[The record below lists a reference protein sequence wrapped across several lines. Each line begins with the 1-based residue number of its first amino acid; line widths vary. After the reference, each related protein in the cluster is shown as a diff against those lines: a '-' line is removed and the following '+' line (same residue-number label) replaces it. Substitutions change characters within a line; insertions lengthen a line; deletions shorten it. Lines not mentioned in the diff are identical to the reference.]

1 MDVKNRQRVF
11 LSVFFFLSGI
21 CFSSWAS
28 RIPTIKTFFGYN
40 EAELG
45 TILLFMPISSLIG
58 LPISGWLVARY
69 DSRIPMVF
77 GFLGV
82 SLAVVSIGFA
92 TADVVLIASLC
103 VFSFSMRV
111 LNISMNTQAIALQK
125 LFDRKINGSFHGL
138 WSTGGIVGVGFSTV
152 MVATDVS
159 ISTHLLIIS
168 LLTLVV
174 TFFSYRYLL
183 RNDRA
188 TTGNKL
194 ILGKPDP
201 YIAYLGLLVFFAGL
215 CEGGMFDWSGIY
227 FKEVVQVEIFT
238 WGYLTYMIC
247 MALSRFASDFVVEWI
262 GMAKTYLVSA
272 GFIFFGIMLAVIFP
286 TFWPSMIGFCFT
298 GFGTAAIIPMTFT
311 LASGSKKYSPGMA
324 ISLIATYGIVGMFI
338 GPPLVGY
345 LAHAFNLRVS
355 FLIFAFSGAMF
366 IPVSQLFF
374 RYKRSLSLD
383 ARPNGMDT
391 TR

>member
-1 MDVKNRQRVF
+1 MDLKNRQRIF
-11 LSVFFFLSGI
+11 LSVFFFVSGV

-45 TILLFMPISSLIG
+45 TILLFMPLSSLIG
-58 LPISGWLVARY
+58 LPVSGWLVARY
-69 DSRIPMVF
+69 DSRIPMSFAFV
-77 GFLGV
+77 V
-82 SLAVVSIGFA
+82 LALALLSIGFA
-92 TADVVLIASLC
+92 TTGFVLITSLC
-103 VFSFSMRV
+103 VFAFSMRV

-138 WSTGGIVGVGFSTV
+138 WSTGGIVGVGFSTL
-152 MVATDVS
+152 MVALNVS
-159 ISTHLLIIS
+159 ISNHLLMVAVA
-168 LLTLVV
+168 TLVT
-174 TFFSYRYLL
+174 TFFSYRFLL
-183 RNDRA
+183 QNDRA
-188 TTGNKL
+188 KSGNKL

-201 YIAYLGLLVFFAGL
+201 YIAYLGLLVFFAGI

-227 FKEVVQVEIFT
+227 FKEVVKVEIFT

-247 MALSRFASDFVVEWI
+247 MAISRFASDRFVEKI
-262 GMAKTYLVSA
+262 GMASTYVFSSSL
-272 GFIFFGIMLAVIFP
+272 IFFGILLAIVYP
-286 TFWPSMIGFCFT
+286 TFWASMIGFCLT

-324 ISLIATYGIVGMFI
+324 ISLIATYGIIGMFI

-355 FLIFAFSGAMF
+355 FLLFALSGAMF

-374 RYKRSLSLD
+374 RYKKSLPKVS
-383 ARPNGMDT
+383 T
-391 TR
+391 

>member
-1 MDVKNRQRVF
+1 MDLKNRQRTF
-11 LSVFFFLSGI
+11 LSIFFFVSGV

-58 LPISGWLVARY
+58 LPVSGWLVSRY
-69 DSRIPMVF
+69 DSRIPMLF
-77 GFLGV
+77 GFIV
-82 SLAVVSIGFA
+82 LALALSSIGFA
-92 TADVVLIASLC
+92 TTDFVLISSLC
-103 VFSFSMRV
+103 VFAFSMRV
-111 LNISMNTQAIALQK
+111 LNISMNTQAIGLQK

-138 WSTGGIVGVGFSTV
+138 WSTGGIVGVGFSTL
-152 MVATDVS
+152 MVALDVS
-159 ISTHLLIIS
+159 IANHLLMVAVT
-168 LLTLVV
+168 TLVL
-174 TFFSYRYLL
+174 TFSSYRFLL
-183 RNDRA
+183 RNDRSKS
-188 TTGNKL
+188 GNKL

-201 YIAYLGLLVFFAGL
+201 YIAYLGMLVFFAGL

-227 FKEVVQVEIFT
+227 FKEVVKVEIFT

-247 MALSRFASDFVVEWI
+247 MALSRFASDRLVEKI
-262 GMAKTYLVSA
+262 GMATTFVVSS
-272 GFIFFGIMLAVIFP
+272 GFIFFGILLAILFP
-286 TFWPSMIGFCFT
+286 TFWPSMIGFCLT

-374 RYKRSLSLD
+374 RYKKSLS
-383 ARPNGMDT
+383 RMST
-391 TR
+391 

>member
-1 MDVKNRQRVF
+1 MDLKNRQRIF
-11 LSVFFFLSGI
+11 LSVFFFVSGV

-45 TILLFMPISSLIG
+45 TILLFMPLSSLIG
-58 LPISGWLVARY
+58 LPVSGWLIARY
-69 DSRIPMVF
+69 DSRIPMSFAFV
-77 GFLGV
+77 V
-82 SLAVVSIGFA
+82 LALALLSIGFA
-92 TADVVLIASLC
+92 TTGFVLITSLC
-103 VFSFSMRV
+103 VFAFSMRV

-138 WSTGGIVGVGFSTV
+138 WSTGGIVGVGFSTL
-152 MVATDVS
+152 MVALNVS
-159 ISTHLLIIS
+159 ISNHLLMVGMA
-168 LLTLVV
+168 TLVI
-174 TFFSYRYLL
+174 TFFSYRFLL
-183 RNDRA
+183 QNDRA
-188 TTGNKL
+188 KSGNKL

-201 YIAYLGLLVFFAGL
+201 YIAYLGLLVFFAGI

-227 FKEVVQVEIFT
+227 FKEVVKVEIFT

-247 MALSRFASDFVVEWI
+247 MALSRFASDRFVDKI
-262 GMAKTYLVSA
+262 GMANTYVVSSSL
-272 GFIFFGIMLAVIFP
+272 IFFGILLAIVYP
-286 TFWPSMIGFCFT
+286 TVWASMIGFCLT

-355 FLIFAFSGAMF
+355 FLLFALSGAMF
-366 IPVSQLFF
+366 VPVSQLFF
-374 RYKRSLSLD
+374 RYKKSLPKVS
-383 ARPNGMDT
+383 T
-391 TR
+391 

>member
-1 MDVKNRQRVF
+1 MDLKNRQRTF
-11 LSVFFFLSGI
+11 LSIFFFVSGV

-58 LPISGWLVARY
+58 LPVSGWLVSRY
-69 DSRIPMVF
+69 DSRIPMLF
-77 GFLGV
+77 GFIV
-82 SLAVVSIGFA
+82 LALALSSIGFA
-92 TADVVLIASLC
+92 TTDFVLISSLC
-103 VFSFSMRV
+103 VFAFSMRV
-111 LNISMNTQAIALQK
+111 LNISMNTQAIGLQK

-138 WSTGGIVGVGFSTV
+138 WSTGGIVGVGFSTL
-152 MVATDVS
+152 MVALDVS
-159 ISTHLLIIS
+159 IANHLLMVAVT
-168 LLTLVV
+168 TLVL
-174 TFFSYRYLL
+174 TFSSYRFLL
-183 RNDRA
+183 RNDRSKS
-188 TTGNKL
+188 GNKL

-201 YIAYLGLLVFFAGL
+201 YIAYLGMLVFFAGL
-215 CEGGMFDWSGIY
+215 CEGGMLDWSGIY
-227 FKEVVQVEIFT
+227 FKEVVKVEIFT

-247 MALSRFASDFVVEWI
+247 MALSRFASDRLVEKI
-262 GMAKTYLVSA
+262 GMATTFIVSS
-272 GFIFFGIMLAVIFP
+272 GFIFFGILLAILFP
-286 TFWPSMIGFCFT
+286 TFWPSMIGFCLT

-374 RYKRSLSLD
+374 RYKKSLS
-383 ARPNGMDT
+383 RIST
-391 TR
+391 

>member
-1 MDVKNRQRVF
+1 MELKNRQRIF

-28 RIPTIKTFFGYN
+28 RIPTIKSFFGYN

-69 DSRIPMVF
+69 DSRIPMSFAFIV
-77 GFLGV
+77 
-82 SLAVVSIGFA
+82 LAIALFSIGFA
-92 TADVVLIASLC
+92 ATDVILIASLC
-103 VFSFSMRV
+103 VFSFSMRI
-111 LNISMNTQAIALQK
+111 LNIAMNTQALALQK
-125 LFDRKINGSFHGL
+125 MYDKKIIGSFHGL
-138 WSTGGIVGVGFSTV
+138 WSTGGIAGVGFSTI
-152 MVATDVS
+152 MVALNVS
-159 ISTHLLIIS
+159 IANHLLIIS
-168 LLTLVV
+168 CLTFLV
-174 TFFSYRYLL
+174 TIISYRFLL
-183 RNDRA
+183 HNDR
-188 TTGNKL
+188 TTSGNKL

-201 YIAYLGLLVFFAGL
+201 YIAYLGLLVFFSGI

-227 FKEVVQVEIFT
+227 FKEVVEVEIFT

-247 MALSRFASDFVVEWI
+247 MALSRFASDRLVEWI
-262 GMAKTYLVSA
+262 GMAKTYVLSA
-272 GFIFFGIMLAVIFP
+272 SLIFFGILLAILFP
-286 TFWPSMIGFCFT
+286 TFWPSMIGFCLT

-345 LAHAFNLRVS
+345 LAHAFDLRVS

-374 RYKRSLSLD
+374 RYKKSLLKQ
-383 ARPNGMDT
+383 AA
-391 TR
+391 

>member
-1 MDVKNRQRVF
+1 MDLKNRQRIF

-28 RIPTIKTFFGYN
+28 RIPTIKSFFGYN

-69 DSRIPMVF
+69 DSRIPMSFAFVA
-77 GFLGV
+77 L
-82 SLAVVSIGFA
+82 SLAILSIGFA
-92 TADVVLIASLC
+92 TTSFALIASLC
-103 VFSFSMRV
+103 LFSFSMRV

-138 WSTGGIVGVGFSTV
+138 WSTGGIVGVGFSTL
-152 MVATDVS
+152 MVALNIS
-159 ISTHLLIIS
+159 IAKHLLIVACIT
-168 LLTLVV
+168 LLV
-174 TFFSYRYLL
+174 TFFSYRFLL
-183 RNDRA
+183 RNDRS
-188 TTGNKL
+188 TSGNKL

-227 FKEVVQVEIFT
+227 FKEVVKVEIFT

-262 GMAKTYLVSA
+262 GMSKTFFASSLL
-272 GFIFFGIMLAVIFP
+272 IFSGILLAIAFP
-286 TFWPSMIGFCFT
+286 TFWPSMIGFCLT

-374 RYKRSLSLD
+374 RYRRSMRASGEGNNS
-383 ARPNGMDT
+383 AK
-391 TR
+391 

>member
-1 MDVKNRQRVF
+1 MDLKNRQRVF
-11 LSVFFFLSGI
+11 LSVFFFLSGV

-69 DSRIPMVF
+69 DSRIPMAF
-77 GFLGV
+77 GFVGV
-82 SLAVVSIGFA
+82 ALAVMSIGFA
-92 TADVVLIASLC
+92 TADIVLIASLC

-138 WSTGGIVGVGFSTV
+138 WSTGGIVGVGFSTL

-159 ISTHLLIIS
+159 ISKHLLMIS
-168 LLTLVV
+168 ALTLIV

-188 TTGNKL
+188 TSGNKL

-247 MALSRFASDFVVEWI
+247 MALSRFASDFIVEWI
-262 GMAKTYLVSA
+262 GMAKTYIASA
-272 GFIFFGIMLAVIFP
+272 CFIFFGILLAILFP
-286 TFWPSMIGFCFT
+286 TFWISMIGFCLT

-324 ISLIATYGIVGMFI
+324 ISLIGTYGIVGMFI

-374 RYKRSLSLD
+374 RYKRSLALH
-383 ARPNGMDT
+383 AK
-391 TR
+391 

>member
-1 MDVKNRQRVF
+1 MELKDRQR
-11 LSVFFFLSGI
+11 FFLSTFFFVSGV

-58 LPISGWLVARY
+58 LPVSGWLVAHY
-69 DSRIPMVF
+69 DSRIPMSFAFVT
-77 GFLGV
+77 
-82 SLAVVSIGFA
+82 LALALMSIGFA
-92 TADVVLIASLC
+92 TNDVVLIASLC
-103 VFSFSMRV
+103 VFAFSMRV
-111 LNISMNTQAIALQK
+111 LNIAMNTQAIALQK
-125 LFDRKINGSFHGL
+125 FFDRKINGSFHGL
-138 WSTGGIVGVGFSTV
+138 WSTGGIVGVGISTV
-152 MVATDVS
+152 MVAFNIS
-159 ISTHLLIIS
+159 MSTHLMIIS
-168 LLTLVV
+168 AITLLI
-174 TFFSYRYLL
+174 TFFCYRFLL
-183 RNDRA
+183 RNDRS
-188 TTGNKL
+188 TSGNKL

-201 YIAYLGLLVFFAGL
+201 YIAYLGLLVFFSGL

-227 FKEVVQVEIFT
+227 FKEVVKVEVFT

-247 MALSRFASDFVVEWI
+247 MAFSRFASDRVVEKI
-262 GMAKTYLVSA
+262 GMANTYIASSC
-272 GFIFFGIMLAVIFP
+272 FIFFGIFLAIIFP
-286 TFWPSMIGFCFT
+286 TFWPSMIGFCLT
-298 GFGTAAIIPMTFT
+298 GFGTAAIIPMTFS

-374 RYKRSLSLD
+374 KHKKAMQKAS
-383 ARPNGMDT
+383 A
-391 TR
+391 

>member
-1 MDVKNRQRVF
+1 MDLKNRQRIF
-11 LSVFFFLSGI
+11 LSIFFFVSGV

-45 TILLFMPISSLIG
+45 TILLFMPLSSLIG
-58 LPISGWLVARY
+58 LPVSGWLVARY
-69 DSRIPMVF
+69 DSRIPMSFAFV
-77 GFLGV
+77 V
-82 SLAVVSIGFA
+82 LALALLSIGFA
-92 TADVVLIASLC
+92 TTGFVLITSLC
-103 VFSFSMRV
+103 VFAFSMRV

-138 WSTGGIVGVGFSTV
+138 WSTGGIVGVGFSTL
-152 MVATDVS
+152 MVALNVS
-159 ISTHLLIIS
+159 ISNHLLMVAVA
-168 LLTLVV
+168 TLVI
-174 TFFSYRYLL
+174 TFFSYRFLL
-183 RNDRA
+183 QNDRA
-188 TTGNKL
+188 KSGNKL

-201 YIAYLGLLVFFAGL
+201 YIAYLGLLVFFAGI

-227 FKEVVQVEIFT
+227 FKEVVKVEIFT

-247 MALSRFASDFVVEWI
+247 MALSRFASDRFVEKI
-262 GMAKTYLVSA
+262 GMANTYVFSSSL
-272 GFIFFGIMLAVIFP
+272 IFFGILLAIVYP
-286 TFWPSMIGFCFT
+286 TFWASMIGFCLT

-355 FLIFAFSGAMF
+355 FLLFALSGAMF
-366 IPVSQLFF
+366 VPVSQLFF
-374 RYKRSLSLD
+374 RYKKSLPKVS
-383 ARPNGMDT
+383 T
-391 TR
+391 